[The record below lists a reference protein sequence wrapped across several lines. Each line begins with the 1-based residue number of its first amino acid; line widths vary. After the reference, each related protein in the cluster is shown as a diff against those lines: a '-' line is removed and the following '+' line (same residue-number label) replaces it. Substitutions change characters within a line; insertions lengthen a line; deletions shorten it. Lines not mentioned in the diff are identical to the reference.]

1 MKSATS
7 THVETKQTFCLKS
20 NFKQYSESIKATI
33 SFFTFKVVVKKEP
46 ETDTDHET
54 DTDRNSNSTPPL
66 PSQPTDADLQA
77 TPVGNLSE
85 SQGK

>member
-7 THVETKQTFCLKS
+7 KHVETRQTFCLKS
-20 NFKQYSESIKATI
+20 NIKQYSENIKATI

-46 ETDTDHET
+46 ETDHET
-54 DTDRNSNSTPPL
+54 DTDRNSNPTPPL

-77 TPVGNLSE
+77 TPVGNPSE

>member
-1 MKSATS
+1 MFEK
-7 THVETKQTFCLKS
+7 HKCLVVKNS
-20 NFKQYSESIKATI
+20 HNN
-33 SFFTFKVVVKKEP
+33 FFTFKVVVKKEP

-54 DTDRNSNSTPPL
+54 DTDRNSNPTPPL

-77 TPVGNLSE
+77 TPVGNPSE

>member
-7 THVETKQTFCLKS
+7 KHVETRQTFCLKS
-20 NFKQYSESIKATI
+20 NIKQYTESIKATI

-46 ETDTDHET
+46 ETDTD
-54 DTDRNSNSTPPL
+54 RNSNPTPPL
-66 PSQPTDADLQA
+66 PSQPTHADLQA
-77 TPVGNLSE
+77 TPVGNPSE